1 MMTYGPKYASVLT
14 FFFPMFHFD
23 PPENIRKS
31 KVFWCFQRDQKR
43 TLGRKGLSNSNIER
57 VGVFKTQSN
66 ISFVDVQL
74 DSNYASV
81 FFKKSNRNAFH
92 PFFNYRKG

>member
-1 MMTYGPKYASVLT
+1 MNKDDDIWP
-14 FFFPMFHFD
+14 
-23 PPENIRKS
+23 
-31 KVFWCFQRDQKR
+31 FQRDQKR
-43 TLGRKGLSNSNIER
+43 TLGRKGLGNSNIER

-81 FFKKSNRNAFH
+81 FFKKSNRNAFY